1 MKIRVLVDNNTLID
15 RYFVGEPAVC
25 YYIEMDGM
33 RILFDTGYSDVFL
46 KNAGAMG
53 MDMKDITHI
62 VLSHGHNDHTGGLAH
77 VCADCMGIQHP
88 RPDIRL
94 VAHPGCFEPKVCDG
108 EDIGSPWGRNVAETC
123 FSYIP
128 AVKPWFLSENCV
140 FLGQIPRKNGFEGR
154 DAIGVRKP
162 WDGGYADAGGQGK
175 PCVNGQI
182 EDGWQQDTLED
193 DSAHPQLDEII
204 FSGGDPLMAKD
215 HELDWLLTQLESIPH
230 IKRLRIHSRLPIVIP
245 ARITDTLVAR
255 IAASSLKVLLVNHVN
270 HANEIDAAFR
280 TSMRKLRMAGVTLLN
295 QSVLLRGV
303 NDNANTL
310 ADLSNALF
318 DAGVM
323 PYYLHVLDKVQ
334 GAAHF
339 MVSDEEARA
348 IVREL
353 LTLVSGYLVPKLARE
368 IGGEPS
374 KTPLDLGLKQQ

>member
-62 VLSHGHNDHTGGLAH
+62 VLSHGHNDHTGGLSH
-77 VCADCMGIQHP
+77 VCADCMGIHHP

-140 FLGQIPRKNGFEGR
+140 FLGQIPRENGFEGR

-162 WDGGYADAGGQGK
+162 WDGGCGDAGGQGK
-175 PCVNGQI
+175 QCVNAQT
-182 EDGWQQDTLED
+182 DDSWQQDTLED
-193 DSAHPQLDEII
+193 DSALVCKAEHGLFII
-204 FSGGDPLMAKD
+204 TGCSHSGICNIVDYAVKVCGESRIVGILGGFHLFDVD
-215 HELDWLLTQLESIPH
+215 NRLEQTIRYLERMGV
-230 IKRLRIHSRLPIVIP
+230 K
-245 ARITDTLVAR
+245 TLYPCHCV
-255 IAASSLKVLLVNHVN
+255 SLKAKIKMAETLNVSEVGVGM
-270 HANEIDAAFR
+270 EIMAQD
-280 TSMRKLRMAGVTLLN
+280 RMC
-295 QSVLLRGV
+295 
-303 NDNANTL
+303 
-310 ADLSNALF
+310 
-318 DAGVM
+318 
-323 PYYLHVLDKVQ
+323 
-334 GAAHF
+334 
-339 MVSDEEARA
+339 
-348 IVREL
+348 
-353 LTLVSGYLVPKLARE
+353 
-368 IGGEPS
+368 
-374 KTPLDLGLKQQ
+374 